1 MFFTDESGPWSLQ
14 LPKDNQIVPRLV
26 LVILAVLIAV
36 LVLSLVSEANV
47 RHTFYR
53 IAMILDNFAL
63 PWNWSYGHSTSAPAP
78 HQRKKSK
85 KSHVRS
91 GSGAERSAQNGSAKH
106 GSHCLSPSHFLVCLL
121 SPTQCPQ
128 LLVKKRKCLC
138 TTQAS
143 STYQAPTAS

>member
-14 LPKDNQIVPRLV
+14 LSNPSQIVPHLV
-26 LVILAVLIAV
+26 IAILAVLLAV
-36 LVLSLVSEANV
+36 LIRTLVSEANG
-47 RHTFYR
+47 RHLFYR

-85 KSHVRS
+85 KTHVRS

-106 GSHCLSPSHFLVCLL
+106 GSHCLSPSHVPVCLL
-121 SPTQCPQ
+121 TPTQLTQ
-128 LLVKKRKCLC
+128 LLAKKRKCPS
-138 TTQAS
+138 TTPAS
-143 STYQAPTAS
+143 STYRAPTAS